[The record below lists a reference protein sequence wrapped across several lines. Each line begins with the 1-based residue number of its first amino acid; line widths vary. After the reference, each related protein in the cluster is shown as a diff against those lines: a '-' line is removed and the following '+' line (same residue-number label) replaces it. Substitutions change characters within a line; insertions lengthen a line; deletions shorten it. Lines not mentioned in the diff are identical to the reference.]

1 MKLIDELKKFRNTL
15 LGISERDY
23 EFDAELE
30 DHEIPNSNYYRL
42 HYVEF
47 YRRNEQIDPRPDNIG
62 ITNWPCSTFMLPEGM
77 TREEGFK
84 ILSYLTDF
92 IEKRKDT
99 EVCSLKSVRTLDGVL
114 DLDRFG
120 FQKVTTNPKDVIDL
134 FTVSGRILLFK
145 QSEFYEKYF
154 EWYTENVTRREIEKI
169 YKKYN
174 MTFEDIIWL
183 DKPVQRTLRKKDEN

>member
-1 MKLIDELKKFRNTL
+1 MYGID
-15 LGISERDY
+15 ISEDY
-23 EFDAELE
+23 ENLE
-30 DHEIPNSNYYRL
+30 YYGIKKEFSTPQLLTSTSEEYFGLMKNNICTKSDYSTSDTLNYHL
-42 HYVEF
+42 
-47 YRRNEQIDPRPDNIG
+47 
-62 ITNWPCSTFMLPEGM
+62 FMLPEGM

-99 EVCSLKSVRTLDGVL
+99 EACSLKSVRTLDGVL

-183 DKPVQRTLRKKDEN
+183 DKPVQKTLRKKDEN

>member
-1 MKLIDELKKFRNTL
+1 MSIVDELKEFRNAL
-15 LGISERDY
+15 LGISKRDY

-42 HYVEF
+42 HYIEF

-99 EVCSLKSVRTLDGVL
+99 EACSLKSVRTLDGVL

-154 EWYTENVTRREIEKI
+154 EWYTENVTRGEIEKI